1 MSGKVYLIGGGPGA
15 IDLYTVKAI
24 ECIRNAD
31 CIVYD
36 RLIDPEILNYCKL
49 GCEKIYVGKAASQ
62 HTLPQEQ
69 INQLLVE
76 KAQQYQTVVRLK
88 GGDVYVFGRG
98 GEEGLVLDA
107 AKIDFEVVPGLSSA
121 IAGLCYA
128 GIPITHRNLSSGF
141 TVITAHHKN
150 NQADKWDYHQFL
162 NDDLT
167 YVFMM
172 GHEKLEQIAASLKAV
187 GKKEDTPIALISNA
201 TRPNQQSIY
210 GTLANIIDKFKQ
222 SNLTSPM
229 LIVVGRVVSLH
240 QKLDFYQNKRL
251 LNKKILVACV
261 SDNELPISKYFKELG
276 AFVKQLQLGK
286 VNYLIYNNMI
296 DFNHKLIV
304 FTSQNGIKG
313 FFNYLNIKKIDYRK
327 LSNVRFACIW
337 KKTAKSLL
345 KYGYFSDLVS
355 DQANSHNFNNY
366 LKDNIHEDE
375 QLLIIRSKEH
385 SSIEKIT
392 EQDQELI
399 VYENKEL
406 IVTEN
411 ECYDLACF
419 TCASSVVRLAKCN
432 TDFKIALSIGPM
444 TTQALKKY
452 YPGVNVIETDDS
464 SYEGMITVIK
474 ENINVL

>member
-15 IDLYTVKAI
+15 IDLYTLKAI

-49 GCEKIYVGKAASQ
+49 ECEKIYVGKAASQ

-76 KAQQYQTVVRLK
+76 KAQQYQIVVRLK

-98 GEEGLVLDA
+98 GEEGLVLDS

-150 NQADKWDYHQFL
+150 NQANKWDYHQFL

-172 GHEKLEQIAASLKAV
+172 GHEKLEQIVASLKAV
-187 GKKEDTPIALISNA
+187 GKKKDTPIALISNA

-210 GTLANIIDKFKQ
+210 GTLADIIDKFKQ

-229 LIVVGRVVSLH
+229 LIVVGKVVSLH
-240 QKLDFYQNKRL
+240 QKLDFYQKKRL

-261 SDNELPISKYFKELG
+261 SDNELPISKYFKEQG

-286 VNYLIYNNMI
+286 VNYLIYNNII
-296 DFNHKLIV
+296 DFDHKLIV

-327 LSNVRFACIW
+327 ISNVRFACIG
-337 KKTAKSLL
+337 KKTANLLL

-392 EQDQELI
+392 DQDQELV

-411 ECYDLACF
+411 EHYDLACF

-444 TTQALKKY
+444 TTQALKQY
-452 YPGVNVIETDDS
+452 YPGVSVIETDDS

>member
-1 MSGKVYLIGGGPGA
+1 MSGKVYLVGGGPGA
-15 IDLYTVKAI
+15 IDLYTLKAI
-24 ECIRNAD
+24 ECIKKAD

-36 RLIDPEILNYCKL
+36 RLIDPKILNYCKL
-49 GCEKIYVGKAASQ
+49 ECEKIYVGKAASR
-62 HTLPQEQ
+62 HTLPQAQ

-98 GEEGLVLDA
+98 GEEGLVLKA

-121 IAGLCYA
+121 LAGLCYA
-128 GIPITHRNLSSGF
+128 GIPITHRNLASGF

-150 NQADKWDYHQFL
+150 NQDDQWDYHQFL

-172 GHEKLEQIAASLKAV
+172 GHEKLEQIVTSLKAA

-201 TRPNQQSIY
+201 TRVNQKSIY
-210 GTLANIIDKFKQ
+210 GTLANIIDRFKQ

-229 LIVVGRVVSLH
+229 LIVVGKVVSLH
-240 QKLDFYQNKRL
+240 QELDFYQKKRL
-251 LNKKILVACV
+251 LNKKVLVACV
-261 SDNELPISKYFKELG
+261 SDNELIISKYFKEQG

-286 VNYLIYNNMI
+286 IDYLICQDVI

-313 FFNYLNIKKIDYRK
+313 FFNYLNIKKIDHRE
-327 LSNVRFACIW
+327 LANVRFACIGQ
-337 KKTAKSLL
+337 KTARLL
-345 KYGYFSDLVS
+345 LQYGYCSDLVS
-355 DQANSHNFNNY
+355 RQANSYDFNSY
-366 LKDNIHEDE
+366 LKNNIHKDE
-375 QLLIIRSKEH
+375 QLLIIRAKEH
-385 SSIEKIT
+385 SNIEKIT
-392 EQDQELI
+392 IQDQELI

-406 IVTEN
+406 MVCEN
-411 ECYDLACF
+411 ECYDLVCF

-432 TDFKIALSIGPM
+432 ADFKIALSIGPM
-444 TTQALKKY
+444 TTQALKQY
-452 YPGVNVIETDDS
+452 YPEVKVIEADDS
-464 SYEGMITVIK
+464 SYEGMIKVIK